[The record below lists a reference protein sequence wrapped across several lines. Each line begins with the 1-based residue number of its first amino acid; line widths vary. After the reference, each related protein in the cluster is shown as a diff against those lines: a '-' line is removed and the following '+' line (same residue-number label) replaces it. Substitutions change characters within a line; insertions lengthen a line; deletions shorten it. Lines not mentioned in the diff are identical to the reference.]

1 MKQKRILLP
10 ILAWSGLILTSC
22 HCEHGEVDGLLSS
35 LQVGNVVCSD
45 GNILSMDKFKQSD
58 KEAVAIVFHIN
69 RSAETDNLGYAVY
82 IHDMEP
88 LAFADS
94 LGIDQGTSA
103 SLTEEDGNKNTY
115 SLFNNDEV
123 KSPMAIKTF
132 DLWSYGQSAYIP
144 SVRQLSYLFT
154 VRHLVNECI
163 SEVGGTQIN
172 LNPGECWLWS
182 STEVEGQK
190 ENKTWLYSMQSGT
203 IQETPKDQAHKFRR
217 KHPIKYTLYFH
228 KIENSISTLV
238 KS

>member
-1 MKQKRILLP
+1 MKLKRILLP

-22 HCEHGEVDGLLSS
+22 HCEHEEFTSHLSS

-45 GNILSMDKFKQSD
+45 GNILPMDGFRQSD
-58 KEAVAIVFHIN
+58 KEPVAIVFHVN
-69 RSAETDNLGYAVY
+69 HNPDADNLGYAVY
-82 IHDMEP
+82 IRDMEP

-103 SLTEEDGNKNTY
+103 SLTDEDGNENTY

-123 KSPMAIKTF
+123 KSPISIRTF

-144 SVRQLSYLFT
+144 SVRQLSYLFA
-154 VRHLVNECI
+154 VRHQINECI
-163 SEVGGTQIN
+163 TEVGGTPIN

-190 ENKTWLYSMQSGT
+190 ENKAWLYSMQSGT
-203 IQETPKDQAHKFRR
+203 VQETPKDQGHEFR
-217 KHPIKYTLYFH
+217 PIISIF
-228 KIENSISTLV
+228 KIE
-238 KS
+238 

>member
-1 MKQKRILLP
+1 M
-10 ILAWSGLILTSC
+10 LTSC
-22 HCEHGEVDGLLSS
+22 HCEHEEDDGLLSS

-58 KEAVAIVFHIN
+58 KEAVAIVFQVN

-88 LAFADS
+88 LAFADN

-103 SLTEEDGNKNTY
+103 SLTDEDGNENTY
-115 SLFNNDEV
+115 SLFNNEEV
-123 KSPMAIKTF
+123 KSPMAIRTF

-144 SVRQLSYLFT
+144 SVQQLYYLFT
-154 VRHLVNECI
+154 LRHQINECI
-163 SEVGGTQIN
+163 TEVGGTPIN

-190 ENKTWLYSMQSGT
+190 ENKAWLYSMQSGT
-203 IQETPKDQAHKFRR
+203 IQETPKIQEHKFR
-217 KHPIKYTLYFH
+217 PVISLY
-228 KIENSISTLV
+228 KT
-238 KS
+238 K

>member
-1 MKQKRILLP
+1 M
-10 ILAWSGLILTSC
+10 LTSC
-22 HCEHGEVDGLLSS
+22 HCEHEDVTELLSS

-58 KEAVAIVFHIN
+58 KEAVGIVFHVN
-69 RSAETDNLGYAVY
+69 RSPDADNLGYAVY

-103 SLTEEDGNKNTY
+103 SLTDEDGNENTY

-123 KSPMAIKTF
+123 LSPIAIKSF

-144 SVRQLSYLFT
+144 SVRQLSYLFA
-154 VRHLVNECI
+154 VRHQINECI
-163 SEVGGTQIN
+163 TEVGGTLIN

-190 ENKTWLYSMQSGT
+190 ENKAWLYSMQSST
-203 IQETPKDQAHKFRR
+203 IQEAPKDQAHKFR
-217 KHPIKYTLYFH
+217 PV
-228 KIENSISTLV
+228 ISVYKTQ
-238 KS
+238 

>member
-1 MKQKRILLP
+1 MKLKRFLLP
-10 ILAWSGLILTSC
+10 ILAWSGLMLTSC
-22 HCEHGEVDGLLSS
+22 HCEHEEDYGLLSS

-58 KEAVAIVFHIN
+58 KEAVGIVFHVN
-69 RSAETDNLGYAVY
+69 RSPDADAVY

-94 LGIDQGTSA
+94 IGIDQGTSA
-103 SLTEEDGNKNTY
+103 SLTEEDGNENTY

-123 KSPMAIKTF
+123 QSPMAIKSF

-190 ENKTWLYSMQSGT
+190 ENKAWLYSMQSGT
-203 IQETPKDQAHKFRR
+203 IQETPKDQAHKFR
-217 KHPIKYTLYFH
+217 PI
-228 KIENSISTLV
+228 ISINNI
-238 KS
+238 

>member
-1 MKQKRILLP
+1 M
-10 ILAWSGLILTSC
+10 LTSC
-22 HCEHGEVDGLLSS
+22 HCEHEEDDGLLSS

-58 KEAVAIVFHIN
+58 KEAVAIVFHVN
-69 RSAETDNLGYAVY
+69 RSAEADNLGYAVY
-82 IHDMEP
+82 IHDIEP

-144 SVRQLSYLFT
+144 SVRQLSYLFA
-154 VRHLVNECI
+154 VRHQINKCI
-163 SEVGGTQIN
+163 TEVGGTSIN

-190 ENKTWLYSMQSGT
+190 ENKAWLYSMQSGT
-203 IQETPKDQAHKFRR
+203 IQETPKDQPHKSR
-217 KHPIKYTLYFH
+217 PIISIYTT
-228 KIENSISTLV
+228 K
-238 KS
+238 

>member
-1 MKQKRILLP
+1 M
-10 ILAWSGLILTSC
+10 LTSC
-22 HCEHGEVDGLLSS
+22 HCEHEEDDGLLSS

-58 KEAVAIVFHIN
+58 KEAVAIVFHVN
-69 RSAETDNLGYAVY
+69 RSPDADNLGYAVY

-103 SLTEEDGNKNTY
+103 SLTDEDGNENTY

-123 KSPMAIKTF
+123 KSPIAIRTF

-144 SVRQLSYLFT
+144 SVRQLSYLFS
-154 VRHLVNECI
+154 VRHQINEYI
-163 SEVGGTQIN
+163 NQVRGTPIN

-190 ENKTWLYSMQSGT
+190 ENKAWLYSMQSGT
-203 IQETPKDQAHKFRR
+203 IQETPKDQPHKSR
-217 KHPIKYTLYFH
+217 PVISIYTT
-228 KIENSISTLV
+228 K
-238 KS
+238 

>member
-1 MKQKRILLP
+1 MKLKRFLLP
-10 ILAWSGLILTSC
+10 ILAWSGLMLTSC
-22 HCEHGEVDGLLSS
+22 HCEHEEDDGLLSS

-58 KEAVAIVFHIN
+58 KEAVAIVFHVN
-69 RSAETDNLGYAVY
+69 RSAEADNLGYAVY
-82 IHDMEP
+82 IHDIEP

-103 SLTEEDGNKNTY
+103 SLTDEDGNENTY

-123 KSPMAIKTF
+123 KSPMAIRTF

-144 SVRQLSYLFT
+144 SVRQLSYLFA
-154 VRHLVNECI
+154 VRHQINKCI
-163 SEVGGTQIN
+163 TEVGGTSIN

-190 ENKTWLYSMQSGT
+190 ENKAWLYSMQSGT
-203 IQETPKDQAHKFRR
+203 IQETPKDQPHKSR
-217 KHPIKYTLYFH
+217 PIISIQYFG
-228 KIENSISTLV
+228 KFLP
-238 KS
+238 KD